1 MPTSIAR
8 TLPFAKWLFLKELS
22 DLNPTGTWLSAAL
35 SVEMHRC
42 GIKNLGL
49 RYEFGLLNY

>member
-35 SVEMHRC
+35 SVEIHRC